1 MARKKTSSSSPERVL
16 VVAAPDCFVLPHKKP
31 GSYSVPQPGVLQNDY
46 PTAGRSAEPASPA
59 ATAGTVALN
68 ADGGFSFTPPTS
80 QFTGTATFDYRV
92 RHISGAV
99 SGYVTVTLKI
109 VNAPP
114 EASPDC
120 YLFVGGSTSYS
131 VPANNGVLANDY
143 DPQGKNPLGT
153 MLSAVEGSSMSSFG
167 TTVLNGDGSF
177 MYIPATPANPQDDS
191 FRYQAKDSADVL
203 SDEVTVTI
211 RFI

>member
-1 MARKKTSSSSPERVL
+1 MARKKTSSSVPAKVL

-31 GSYSVPQPGVLQNDY
+31 GSYLVPSPGVLQNDF
-46 PTAGRSAEPASPA
+46 PTAGLSAEPATPPA
-59 ATAGTVALN
+59 TEGSVALN
-68 ADGGFSFTPPTS
+68 ANGGFSFTPPFP
-80 QFTGTATFDYRV
+80 QFTGTSTFDYRA
-92 RHISGAV
+92 RHVSGAV
-99 SGYVTVTLKI
+99 SGYVTVTLKV
-109 VNAPP
+109 VNHPP

-120 YLFVGGSTSYS
+120 YLLVGGSTSYS
-131 VPANNGVLANDY
+131 VPASNGVLANDH

-153 MLSAVEGSSMSSFG
+153 MLSAVPSLPPSSNG
-167 TTVLNGDGSF
+167 TTYLNGDGSF
-177 MYIPATPANPQDDS
+177 MYMPDTPANPQDDS